1 MTIQEEKRI
10 NDCDPE
16 SFFIFNAWFS
26 KDKNNIYFENLIL
39 DEADPETFYIDTQE
53 NNTAHDKNYSYTIN
67 LDDNKLERILL
78 R

>member
-53 NNTAHDKNYSYTIN
+53 NNTAHDKNSSYTIN